1 MGVVRLFFLYAF
13 LSLLCLDDTKT
24 RAINIH
30 RGFPW
35 CFFLPEKIRLQK
47 PGWYLEAAI
56 FFPKKTPKLARCFLQ
71 HLRQPEVQQCGHV
84 FSIEVSLIKVHRKTC
99 RGRGKTRMFG
109 RFYRVGRW
117 CLKAPTL
124 PETHIFAPE
133 KKVVWSKMET
143 RQSSEASIFRCEE
156 LLVSGRVAP
165 MKPDTTFHSPKIPS
179 KKSLPKDLTILRG
192 VSKKCWLFFFFAN
205 MG

>member
-35 CFFLPEKIRLQK
+35 CFSPRKRYDFKNQGDILRLRCFSQK
-47 PGWYLEAAI
+47 KNLQN
-56 FFPKKTPKLARCFLQ
+56 LQDVFLQ
-71 HLRQPEVQQCGHV
+71 HVRQPEVQQCGHV

-99 RGRGKTRMFG
+99 RGPWQQKK
-109 RFYRVGRW
+109 RVLPRCSDDVW
-117 CLKAPTL
+117 NLPYLKL
-124 PETHIFAPE
+124 HIFAPE

-143 RQSSEASIFRCEE
+143 ESLQKHQF
-156 LLVSGRVAP
+156 SGA
-165 MKPDTTFHSPKIPS
+165 
-179 KKSLPKDLTILRG
+179 KSCQFQG
-192 VSKKCWLFFFFAN
+192 
-205 MG
+205 G